1 MEVRATPHKKLQSAM
16 EYLMTYGW
24 AILVI
29 AVVLGALFSLG
40 VFSGASLLGT
50 SCVAAS
56 GFYCSGVTLTSG
68 GVLTLTVGQAYGY
81 TFNNTQVLFV
91 PSGAPLSEASS
102 VSIGNLNSG
111 QTQTVSIQL
120 PSISPYPSSYSLG
133 TPLTGYVYLT
143 FTNPYKTTSTE
154 EIATVTT
161 KVASSST
168 AVLYSK
174 PSTLPSGI
182 TSYVPIEI
190 TNQQSTATPAPF
202 QQMVQFQESTYSN
215 YIAYNGNTANFEFFT
230 GNGAIIPAWIESNN
244 SGTITVWLKLANG
257 VGPGSANAI
266 TIYLGFASP
275 STNLLSSS
283 GTSGIG
289 EAPQLSSTYGQYD
302 DGASVF
308 SNYWNFAGTSLP
320 SGWTTQANGD
330 NIVVD
335 NGITMTTAGSDYV
348 AYAWYNTALNPQNTV
363 LEAYFTAATSNG
375 AAHDET
381 IDWITSTSLP
391 TTAGWPST
399 PFIAVGM
406 HNTFEIYNGSSQS
419 SGNTQFTPVIV
430 SIAYTSSNVANPY
443 FDYSSQNVPSESA
456 NSLMSSAYPT
466 IELNWGG
473 YNTLSID
480 WLRTRAYPPNG
491 VMPSV
496 SFGSVS

>member
-56 GFYCSGVTLTSG
+56 GFYCSGVTLTGG
-68 GVLTLTVGQAYGY
+68 GVLTLTIGQAYGY

-190 TNQQSTATPAPF
+190 TNGQSTATPAPF

-215 YIAYNGNTANFEFFT
+215 YITYNNNFANFEFFT
-230 GNGAIIPAWIESNN
+230 QSGAIIPAWIESNN

-257 VGPGSANAI
+257 IGPGSANAI
-266 TIYLGFASP
+266 TVYLGFASP

-289 EAPQLSSTYGQYD
+289 EAPQLPSTYAQYD

-308 SNYWNFAGTSLP
+308 NNYWNFAGTTISSTWAQELP
-320 SGWTTQANGD
+320 AGATITQN
-330 NIVVD
+330 
-335 NGITMTTAGSDYV
+335 NGITFTTNSLIGYTGLISTTGIPSPQILEGDVISWSGIAGGLAEQASS
-348 AYAWYNTALNPQNTV
+348 ACNT
-363 LEAYFTAATSNG
+363 EMYIFNG
-375 AAHDET
+375 WTGGYEGYSS
-381 IDWITSTSLP
+381 STSQGMCAGFSSLSTAFP
-391 TTAGWPST
+391 FTTGIEGLGWT
-399 PFIAVGM
+399 G
-406 HNTFEIYNGSSQS
+406 GSSQIWYNNYNSYATS
-419 SGNTQFTPVIV
+419 STGAGNLPSTIYLSLGIYSNSPST
-430 SIAYTSSNVANPY
+430 SIA
-443 FDYSSQNVPSESA
+443 FQ
-456 NSLMSSAYPT
+456 
-466 IELNWGG
+466 
-473 YNTLSID
+473 

>member
-40 VFSGASLLGT
+40 VFSSASLLGT

-68 GVLTLTVGQAYGY
+68 GVLTLTIGQAYGY

-120 PSISPYPSSYSLG
+120 PSIPPYPSSYSLG

-190 TNQQSTATPAPF
+190 TNGQSTATPAPF

-215 YIAYNGNTANFEFFT
+215 YITYNNNFANFEFF
-230 GNGAIIPAWIESNN
+230 NQSGAIIPAWIESNN

-257 VGPGSANAI
+257 IGPGSANAI

-289 EAPQLSSTYGQYD
+289 EAPQLPSTYAQYD
-302 DGASVF
+302 DGANVF
-308 SNYWNFAGTSLP
+308 PNYWNFAGTSLP
-320 SGWTTQANGD
+320 SGWTATGGTPSINNGYHGTSGTQTEIVSTYSTTSSFIFEDYGYENTFASGAWGPIIAAGYSSGSGGNGWYDGNVNNVLGGTPASDYAYGYATTTPTSYSYGTSTPYGTTPYVFGVAWAGSGNATYTLNYIQQAN
-330 NIVVD
+330 
-335 NGITMTTAGSDYV
+335 TYAMETTTDYIQIC
-348 AYAWYNTALNPQNTV
+348 T
-363 LEAYFTAATSNG
+363 G
-375 AAHDET
+375 
-381 IDWITSTSLP
+381 
-391 TTAGWPST
+391 
-399 PFIAVGM
+399 
-406 HNTFEIYNGSSQS
+406 
-419 SGNTQFTPVIV
+419 
-430 SIAYTSSNVANPY
+430 
-443 FDYSSQNVPSESA
+443 SA
-456 NSLMSSAYPT
+456 NFLVYWT
-466 IELNWGG
+466 
-473 YNTLSID
+473 
-480 WLRTRAYPPNG
+480 RTRAYPPNG